1 MPLAQ
6 HDQMFSSREH
16 QSEIRCSLCHLISL
30 CGRDRSLEAEN
41 EAHSRRLTLPLPALD
56 LLLLP
61 GLDLH
66 LLHLDRVGLAAAHV
80 QLMVA
85 HAQVQD
91 PLVDAQSRRIEHKVL
106 KQ

>member
-1 MPLAQ
+1 MRTLPPDLA
-6 HDQMFSSREH
+6 
-16 QSEIRCSLCHLISL
+16 LWP
-30 CGRDRSLEAEN
+30 RSLAWDAAN
-41 EAHSRRLTLPLPALD
+41 EAHSRRLTLTLPLPALD
-56 LLLLP
+56 LLLLS

-66 LLHLDRVGLAAAHV
+66 LLHLDRVRLAAAHV